1 MKKQEVNNLMT
12 ENTDKP
18 EDSKQIKVEDQ
29 GTSLDIRDLV
39 TDGSDPLAEYLSVSI
54 SNDGQDTTISATSSG
69 ADPQVTQTVISGVI
83 ANDLQ
88 DLIQGIEPNVPD
100 TDVI

>member
-1 MKKQEVNNLMT
+1 MT

-39 TDGSDPLAEYLSVSI
+39 TDESDPLAEYLSVSI
-54 SNDGQDTTISATSSG
+54 SNDGQDTTISTTSSG
-69 ADPQVTQTVISGVI
+69 TDPQVTQTVISGII

-88 DLIQGIEPNVPD
+88 DLIRGIEPNVPD

>member
-1 MKKQEVNNLMT
+1 MA
-12 ENTDKP
+12 ENTKKP
-18 EDSKQIKVEDQ
+18 EEISQTQIEKQGKP
-29 GTSLDIRDLV
+29 LDIRDLV
-39 TDGSDPLAEYLSVSI
+39 TDESDPLAEYLSVSV

-69 ADPQVTQTVISGVI
+69 SDPQVTQTVITGMA

-88 DLIQGIEPNVPD
+88 DLIQGIVPDTPD

>member
-1 MKKQEVNNLMT
+1 MT

-18 EDSKQIKVEDQ
+18 EDSTQIKVKDQ
-29 GTSLDIRDLV
+29 GNSLDIRDLV
-39 TDGSDPLAEYLSVSI
+39 TDESDPLAEYLSVSI
-54 SNDGQDTTISATSSG
+54 SNDGQDTTISTTSSG

>member
-1 MKKQEVNNLMT
+1 MT

-18 EDSKQIKVEDQ
+18 EDSTQIKVKDQ
-29 GTSLDIRDLV
+29 GNSLDIRDLV
-39 TDGSDPLAEYLSVSI
+39 TDESDPLAEYLSVSI
-54 SNDGQDTTISATSSG
+54 SNDGQDTTISTTSSG
-69 ADPQVTQTVISGVI
+69 ANPQVTQTVISGVI

>member
-1 MKKQEVNNLMT
+1 MT
-12 ENTDKP
+12 ENTDNP
-18 EDSKQIKVEDQ
+18 EDSIQIKVNDQ
-29 GTSLDIRDLV
+29 GNSLDIRDLV
-39 TDGSDPLAEYLSVSI
+39 TDESDPLAEYLSVSI

-88 DLIQGIEPNVPD
+88 DLIQGIDSNVPD
-100 TDVI
+100 ADVV

>member
-1 MKKQEVNNLMT
+1 MT

-18 EDSKQIKVEDQ
+18 ENSTQIKVKDQ
-29 GTSLDIRDLV
+29 GNPLDIRDLV
-39 TDGSDPLAEYLSVSI
+39 TDESDPLAEYLSVSI

>member
-1 MKKQEVNNLMT
+1 MP

-18 EDSKQIKVEDQ
+18 EDSTQIKVKDQ
-29 GTSLDIRDLV
+29 GNSLDIRDLV
-39 TDGSDPLAEYLSVSI
+39 TDESDPLAEYLSVSI
-54 SNDGQDTTISATSSG
+54 SNDGQDTTISTTSSG